1 MTSFYKKESLILRWS
16 TFLLMLLNAWVLKP
30 IVYARAVQPRV
41 ERTDPSHAAV
51 RSLWWRLTPVGWMQ
65 FMNFMLFLSSN
76 KKNTLPRSSLYLD
89 SFVVMNMLMTV
100 QVKGG
105 QANGDRRANATRLRY
120 WKEISDPRLFP
131 TKIDLV
137 FACFRCIPVPC
148 SLCMCRSLANPRV
161 FGSGASKWLARTN
174 QMVLPKPCATPA
186 RPVELRLGT
195 GRQKFTRQVAAFFLR
210 WTCERLLTSSE
221 KRTTRPR
228 RGKARS
234 HGVWS
239 GALLWLFFWISIGV
253 SHSIVL
259 FREFMIW
266 CMYLVDREQQQ
277 TGRGIFRS

>member
-1 MTSFYKKESLILRWS
+1 MTTFYKKESLILRWS

-51 RSLWWRLTPVGWMQ
+51 RSLWWSTQTWEKLLQLWLILFGIMLFFPLDVTPVGWMQ

-137 FACFRCIPVPC
+137 IACFRCIPVPC
-148 SLCMCRSLANPRV
+148 SLCMC
-161 FGSGASKWLARTN
+161 
-174 QMVLPKPCATPA
+174 
-186 RPVELRLGT
+186 
-195 GRQKFTRQVAAFFLR
+195 
-210 WTCERLLTSSE
+210 
-221 KRTTRPR
+221 
-228 RGKARS
+228 
-234 HGVWS
+234 
-239 GALLWLFFWISIGV
+239 
-253 SHSIVL
+253 
-259 FREFMIW
+259 
-266 CMYLVDREQQQ
+266 
-277 TGRGIFRS
+277 